1 MKTLLII
8 SFNLHDVSSTLVCV
22 QLSRSLDK
30 AAASYRKSSSCRYCF
45 NTSTQFFFLPDYRKF
60 IFSVVPILSVF
71 ESSLDVLLCCFQR
84 ANRRESI
91 FNQEEEVSSF
101 CFKPI
106 VLRIR
111 YFEVAY
117 NWLSTLFIRNKSND
131 KAEFCYSRISIK
143 FAWTQLWQTI
153 VV

>member
-8 SFNLHDVSSTLVCV
+8 SYNLHDVSSTLVCV

-45 NTSTQFFFLPDYRKF
+45 NTSIQFFFYRITGNSSSALF
-60 IFSVVPILSVF
+60 LSVF

-91 FNQEEEVSSF
+91 FSQEEEVSSF

-111 YFEVAY
+111 YFEVAF
-117 NWLSTLFIRNKSND
+117 NWLSTLFVRNKSND

-143 FAWTQLWQTI
+143 FAWTQLWHTI
-153 VV
+153 VL

>member
-1 MKTLLII
+1 MFRQLL
-8 SFNLHDVSSTLVCV
+8 FVSSCLVRWIKLRQATGSHLHV
-22 QLSRSLDK
+22 DIVSIQVFS
-30 AAASYRKSSSCRYCF
+30 
-45 NTSTQFFFLPDYRKF
+45 FFFLPDHRQF
-60 IFSVVPILSVF
+60 IFSVVFSVF

-91 FNQEEEVSSF
+91 FSQEEEVSSF

-111 YFEVAY
+111 YFEVAF

-143 FAWTQLWQTI
+143 FA
-153 VV
+153 

>member
-1 MKTLLII
+1 MMFRQLL
-8 SFNLHDVSSTLVCV
+8 FVSSCLVRWIKLRQATGSHLHV
-22 QLSRSLDK
+22 DIVSIQVFS
-30 AAASYRKSSSCRYCF
+30 
-45 NTSTQFFFLPDYRKF
+45 FFFLPDHRKF
-60 IFSVVPILSVF
+60 IFSVVFSVF

-91 FNQEEEVSSF
+91 FSQEEEVSSF

-111 YFEVAY
+111 YFEVAF

-143 FAWTQLWQTI
+143 FA
-153 VV
+153 

>member
-1 MKTLLII
+1 MFRQLL
-8 SFNLHDVSSTLVCV
+8 FVSSCLVRWIKLRQATGSHLHV
-22 QLSRSLDK
+22 DIVSIQVFS
-30 AAASYRKSSSCRYCF
+30 
-45 NTSTQFFFLPDYRKF
+45 FFFLPDHRQF
-60 IFSVVPILSVF
+60 IFSVVFSVF

-91 FNQEEEVSSF
+91 FSQEEEVSSF

-106 VLRIR
+106 VSRIR
-111 YFEVAY
+111 YFEVAF

-143 FAWTQLWQTI
+143 FA
-153 VV
+153 

>member
-1 MKTLLII
+1 MMFRQLL
-8 SFNLHDVSSTLVCV
+8 FVSSCLVRWIKLRQATGSHLHV
-22 QLSRSLDK
+22 DIVSIQVFSFFF
-30 AAASYRKSSSCRYCF
+30 YRITGNSSSALF
-45 NTSTQFFFLPDYRKF
+45 
-60 IFSVVPILSVF
+60 LSVF

-91 FNQEEEVSSF
+91 FSQEEEVSSF

-111 YFEVAY
+111 YFEVAF

-131 KAEFCYSRISIK
+131 KAEFCYLRISIK
-143 FAWTQLWQTI
+143 FA
-153 VV
+153 

>member
-1 MKTLLII
+1 MFRQLL
-8 SFNLHDVSSTLVCV
+8 FVSSCLVRWIKLRQATGSHLHV
-22 QLSRSLDK
+22 DIVSILVFS
-30 AAASYRKSSSCRYCF
+30 
-45 NTSTQFFFLPDYRKF
+45 FFLPDHRKF

-111 YFEVAY
+111 YFEVAF

-143 FAWTQLWQTI
+143 FA
-153 VV
+153 

>member
-1 MKTLLII
+1 MSILFQYQYSVI
-8 SFNLHDVSSTLVCV
+8 
-22 QLSRSLDK
+22 
-30 AAASYRKSSSCRYCF
+30 
-45 NTSTQFFFLPDYRKF
+45 FLPDHRKF
-60 IFSVVPILSVF
+60 ILSVVLILLVF

-91 FNQEEEVSSF
+91 FNREEEVSSF

-111 YFEVAY
+111 YFEVAF
-117 NWLSTLFIRNKSND
+117 NWLSTLFIRNKWND

-143 FAWTQLWQTI
+143 VA
-153 VV
+153 